1 MALALHT
8 KAIIFVTTGIASA
21 VLSAF
26 AAYMLGVGAGQQVKP
41 NMSVGGFVALLALAA
56 GVVSAVYL
64 IIWIIDVSKQI
75 EKI

>member
-1 MALALHT
+1 MSLALHT

-21 VLSAF
+21 ILSAL
-26 AAYMLGVGAGQQVKP
+26 AAYLLGIGAGDRAKP
-41 NMSVGGFVALLALAA
+41 NLSVGGIVALLALAA

>member
-1 MALALHT
+1 MDLHVQ
-8 KAIIFVTTGIASA
+8 AIIWVTTGIGAA
-21 VLSAF
+21 VLSAI
-26 AAYMLGVGAGQQVKP
+26 AAYMMGVGQGERSRP
-41 NMSVGGFVALLALAA
+41 NLSVGGLMAFLALAA